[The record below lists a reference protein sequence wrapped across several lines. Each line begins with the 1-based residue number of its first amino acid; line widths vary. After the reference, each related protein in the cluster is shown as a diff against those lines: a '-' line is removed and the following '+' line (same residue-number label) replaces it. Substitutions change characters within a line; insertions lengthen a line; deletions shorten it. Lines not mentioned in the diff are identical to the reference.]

1 MGELLHSLGID
12 GKLLFAQAA
21 NFLIILFLLHKFV
34 FPKLLKFLD
43 ERKATIAKGIE
54 DGQKAQQELNRVQG
68 LRSHAIGK
76 AQKDADDIRSI
87 ARTEAKQ
94 EGQHIVSAA
103 RESQEEILKKA
114 QEDGQRE
121 REGVVKGATEDIGAM
136 AVQLAEKVLA
146 REVTDRDQERMS
158 EEVLAQLNQK
168 YGK

>member
-54 DGQKAQQELNRVQG
+54 DGQKA